1 MSTPFGSRAD
11 GETPVG
17 IGRNGQPITLTRN
30 DVQLNYELT
39 PGSLAVEWLECK
51 DCHRNGDTDWVSF
64 SAFAFLEHLLDH
76 VTLWG
81 DVIRQHHLEHVAAHA
96 VREYEPAGG

>member
-30 DVQLNYELT
+30 DVQLNYELNPVT
-39 PGSLAVEWLECK
+39 FAVEWWECVG
-51 DCHRNGDTDWVSF
+51 CPRNGDTDWCSF
-64 SAFAFLEHLLDH
+64 SAFAFLEHLLWHACD
-76 VTLWG
+76 LG